1 MNTADRQAHW
11 ENVYT
16 TKGEGEVSWFQESP
30 EPSLELIEFAGA
42 ASGSA
47 IIDIGGGASR
57 LVDTLVSRGYTD
69 VTVLD
74 LSGAALSAAQNWI
87 GEKARRVHWLI
98 ADATTWEPTR
108 TYDIWHDRAAF
119 HFLTDEGDR
128 VAYVARLRR
137 ALRNN
142 GHVIIGT
149 FALDGPE
156 TCSGLPVAR
165 YDAVGL
171 GDVLGEGFTLIDT
184 RRHEH
189 RTPRGSTQRFQFSC
203 HRRQI

>member
-1 MNTADRQAHW
+1 M
-11 ENVYT
+11 
-16 TKGEGEVSWFQESP
+16 GFQESP

-74 LSGAALSAAQNWI
+74 LSGGSFRRAELDSAIAGASRALAYRRRRRRGVADPDLRHLARI
-87 GEKARRVHWLI
+87 GR
-98 ADATTWEPTR
+98 
-108 TYDIWHDRAAF
+108 AF

-165 YDAVGL
+165 DHAVGL

-184 RRHEH
+184 RRHEQ